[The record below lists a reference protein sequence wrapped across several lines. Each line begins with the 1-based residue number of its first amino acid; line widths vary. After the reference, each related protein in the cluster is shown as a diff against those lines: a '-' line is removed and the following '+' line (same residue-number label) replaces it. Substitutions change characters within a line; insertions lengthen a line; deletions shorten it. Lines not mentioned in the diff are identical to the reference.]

1 MRQASTL
8 LLQLVTIRDLVSLF
22 LFLSA
27 VTLVTRQ
34 ANRIARV
41 LRSITKLRKASR
53 KWERMSQ
60 RSAKDK
66 NRLGSDNVSASAYS
80 GFRLYEERESDR
92 CATGSLQPVGVV
104 ALLDKPAVA
113 PFQWEGTWLR
123 SPHSS
128 ENRRKPG
135 LVGCLY

>member
-1 MRQASTL
+1 M
-8 LLQLVTIRDLVSLF
+8 SLF

-92 CATGSLQPVGVV
+92 CATGSVLPVRDGCTGGQAASGALPVGRNM
-104 ALLDKPAVA
+104 A
-113 PFQWEGTWLR
+113 
-123 SPHSS
+123 
-128 ENRRKPG
+128 
-135 LVGCLY
+135 